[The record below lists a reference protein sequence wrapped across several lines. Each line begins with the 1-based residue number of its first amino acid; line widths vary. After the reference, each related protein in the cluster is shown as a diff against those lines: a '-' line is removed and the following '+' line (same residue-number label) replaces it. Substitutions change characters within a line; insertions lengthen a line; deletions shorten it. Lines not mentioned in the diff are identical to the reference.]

1 MHIWKIVVLFL
12 IFIGCAVMGC
22 SQETLKTS
30 PENLLGRWQMVKAI
44 QSGNEVDK
52 PNPYL
57 RRYEVEIEFLPDG
70 KLTGTSSAN
79 PMVGQYETQSSNF
92 ISIHCGYE
100 SKVGENAWGDL
111 FADTIENVDTYK
123 IKNNMLFLSHMDNQ
137 LIFQKIK

>member
-1 MHIWKIVVLFL
+1 MNTWKNAALSFA
-12 IFIGCAVMGC
+12 FIGCAVMSC

-30 PENLLGRWQMVKAI
+30 PENLLGRWQMVKTI
-44 QSGNEVDK
+44 QSGNEVIK

-79 PMVGQYETQSSNF
+79 PMVGQYETKASGF
-92 ISIHCGYE
+92 ISVQCGYE

-111 FADTIENVDTYK
+111 FADTIENMDTYK
-123 IKNNMLFLSHMDNQ
+123 TKNNMLFLSHMDHQ
-137 LIFQKIK
+137 LIFRKIK